1 MKKSTMLK
9 LSLLSAVFLNSTAF
23 GAYKFTPNDMLNTS
37 KLVHDYW
44 VDNGFYDS
52 QYTPNANWIYGTYHI
67 GEFEYFKLTGN
78 GKAWDNTLR
87 WAREFSYEPHG
98 SCATKNADHQVAGQV
113 FFELAPLANEPDGIL
128 DCLKESVMEVVNST
142 YTRHWSWADAL
153 YMAPAVWPLMA
164 DTLSSESEKE
174 VVYQSLYTQFQ
185 SAHDV
190 LWNEDYDLWAR
201 DGRYVFPK
209 NPSPDGNPMFWSRG
223 NGWVYGGIARLLDRL
238 PEDAPHYDEYV
249 TNFVKMSAALK
260 NAQLADGFWGA
271 DLIEPHHINA
281 PESSGTTFFV
291 YGMAIGIRLGIL
303 DAETY
308 MPVIEKGWLALAN
321 TALQDSGRL
330 GWAQGVAHEPYMAY
344 ARAGSSQPYTVGS
357 YLAASGEIYHLLSD
371 NNIAENKSVT
381 CSSEPQPTSAACSQ
395 AVDGNFAG
403 HKRWSA
409 NEFPSWIE
417 IDLGEVSELSAFR
430 GSFYADRDYQYTVE
444 VKVDSGSQYELVL
457 DQLDNTDG
465 RASLIGLPD
474 NTFGRYVRVTVEDAA
489 TYNGSWVSIRELEVF
504 GKPSTLESV
513 SLNKPV
519 TCSDEPQPQYS
530 CNQVVDGSD
539 SAGDRWSAMTFPQ
552 SVEVDLG
559 SLYTLNGFAL
569 SAVNNREYNFNIE
582 VKATEAADYQLI
594 SDVVGGDGTGQYQAL
609 TPVIARYA
617 KLTVTGIADNSS
629 NWVSLREWDL
639 FGREYSPAIIQPTS
653 FTCNSEPQSQYGCE
667 NLFDGSSSSG
677 DRWSTDGY
685 GVVEAELGN
694 EKSIRSYSLSTFQDR
709 KYGYKLEA
717 LNSNGEYV
725 TIDERGSNASE
736 PGVQHILPVS
746 VNTSK
751 VRLTVTE
758 FPPGIIPWTSLT
770 ELSLYE

>member
-1 MKKSTMLK
+1 
-9 LSLLSAVFLNSTAF
+9 
-23 GAYKFTPNDMLNTS
+23 
-37 KLVHDYW
+37 
-44 VDNGFYDS
+44 
-52 QYTPNANWIYGTYHI
+52 
-67 GEFEYFKLTGN
+67 
-78 GKAWDNTLR
+78 
-87 WAREFSYEPHG
+87 
-98 SCATKNADHQVAGQV
+98 
-113 FFELAPLANEPDGIL
+113 
-128 DCLKESVMEVVNST
+128 
-142 YTRHWSWADAL
+142 
-153 YMAPAVWPLMA
+153 
-164 DTLSSESEKE
+164 
-174 VVYQSLYTQFQ
+174 
-185 SAHDV
+185 
-190 LWNEDYDLWAR
+190 
-201 DGRYVFPK
+201 
-209 NPSPDGNPMFWSRG
+209 
-223 NGWVYGGIARLLDRL
+223 
-238 PEDAPHYDEYV
+238 
-249 TNFVKMSAALK
+249 
-260 NAQLADGFWGA
+260 
-271 DLIEPHHINA
+271 
-281 PESSGTTFFV
+281 
-291 YGMAIGIRLGIL
+291 MAIGIRLGIL

-569 SAVNNREYNFNIE
+569 SAVNNRI
-582 VKATEAADYQLI
+582 QL
-594 SDVVGGDGTGQYQAL
+594 QY
-609 TPVIARYA
+609 
-617 KLTVTGIADNSS
+617 
-629 NWVSLREWDL
+629 
-639 FGREYSPAIIQPTS
+639 
-653 FTCNSEPQSQYGCE
+653 
-667 NLFDGSSSSG
+667 
-677 DRWSTDGY
+677 
-685 GVVEAELGN
+685 
-694 EKSIRSYSLSTFQDR
+694 
-709 KYGYKLEA
+709 
-717 LNSNGEYV
+717 
-725 TIDERGSNASE
+725 
-736 PGVQHILPVS
+736 
-746 VNTSK
+746 
-751 VRLTVTE
+751 
-758 FPPGIIPWTSLT
+758 
-770 ELSLYE
+770 